1 MKTQFVTDQKGIKIA
16 AVVPIKEYEQ
26 LVEDLHDIEIV
37 ALRRNDERV
46 SFEEVKRKLIADG
59 ILPS

>member
-1 MKTQFVTDQKGIKIA
+1 MKTQYVTNQKGMKIA

-26 LVEDLHDIEIV
+26 LIEDLHDLETV

>member
-1 MKTQFVTDQKGIKIA
+1 MEMQFVTDQKGMKIA

-59 ILPS
+59 VLPS

>member
-1 MKTQFVTDQKGIKIA
+1 MKTQYVTNQEGTKIA
-16 AVVPIKEYEQ
+16 ALVPIKEYEQ
-26 LVEDLHDIEIV
+26 LVEDLHDLEMV
-37 ALRRNDERV
+37 ATRRNDERV

>member
-1 MKTQFVTDQKGIKIA
+1 MKTQFVTDQKGMKIA